1 MTMKQ
6 PESLTPSSSVKQL
19 TFRVNGHV
27 LNPADPEDLVGEI
40 LDENDPHRDLILRFL
55 SGIEYGHEEFGWPD
69 WVKKDLLEKVRRGK
83 RDAKNISKH
92 FGDLAFRL
100 KPIPVAQVLLDNSES
115 IMRRVPQKWYERI
128 MGNYKIDLPYRNL
141 SLRKPIPNHELRL
154 KNCLYLA
161 TVSPDTTP
169 PLIMKNSKLL
179 EGYHRLIAVATLGEA
194 SIQAWVGRSSP
205 VQRKFLANLEST
217 LHEL

>member
-1 MTMKQ
+1 M
-6 PESLTPSSSVKQL
+6 
-19 TFRVNGHV
+19 
-27 LNPADPEDLVGEI
+27 
-40 LDENDPHRDLILRFL
+40 LRFL

-83 RDAKNISKH
+83 RDALNISKH

-100 KPIPVAQVLLDNSES
+100 KPVPVAQVLLDNSES
-115 IMRRVPQKWYERI
+115 IMRRVPQNWYNRI
-128 MGNYKIDLPYRNL
+128 MGNYKIEIPYKKL

-169 PLIMKNSKLL
+169 PIIMKNSKLL
-179 EGYHRLIAVATLGEA
+179 EGYHRLIAVATLGEPNI
-194 SIQAWVGRSSP
+194 SAWIGRSSP
-205 VQRKFLANLEST
+205 VQRKFLASLEST
-217 LHEL
+217 LNEL